1 MLNRL
6 VTCLILSCFALA
18 GCAVQSNVSRFDQP
32 GKTYVITSTLTGRV
46 APAQSVTLVFKGEG
60 KCKGAQIVGNKT
72 RIVAQTHNAIF
83 DNCTFRGTFCN
94 STLVATNFGCSDNME
109 KKAFKWSFGDGPGK
123 TTANTYKYVPS
134 NSVNNKKAL
143 DMIAQFCSGSTDVSI
158 EFNGK
163 FYTPVADYDGTR
175 GTNVMTIRNASGL
188 RLSGGTLVQGL
199 VFFNSED
206 VTIKSMS
213 FVGQHT
219 VHDFPIVYASESDN
233 FAKIDARL
241 STKNCYNI
249 VANQF
254 AACGL
259 APEGI
264 FIKVDQGG
272 ESRNFLIED
281 CNFEMRANGVITGSK
296 GRTSNVHHITVMNCK
311 FSHIYFQPV
320 GFHGSY
326 NVVDGIEAE
335 YAMQGFDLSS
345 GTNNSVVRNSSF
357 KSCALGPKQET
368 IVTKAHG
375 HYDNYANRAENCY
388 YQINEKFRTIGI
400 KRQIFYASEG
410 KPGDTFQMTNMT
422 FDVDVTSPIE
432 GIECRAYGL
441 KITNLKLNLNL
452 RGGHT
457 MSFLFSPNGAS
468 AYVPNIVIDGA
479 NIVCN
484 ASLDAFAKSATA
496 KLNMQINNLVLQGN
510 GKIEDVAFR
519 GLNTLSV
526 SNSQFLLPSNYF
538 TQLTPNVTIIGSNV
552 NDVKR
557 IAFYPSNKGA
567 ENYTFDVRNSRINA
581 GTAVFWAANC
591 NKFVLKASGN
601 TLRTGTVLTFDKNV
615 SQSDINVTGNDIEV
629 RGQAAFKG
637 IRNAPTSR
645 SVSKIET
652 NTIKLPRSAVVFDA
666 QSSTFKASIVA
677 ARNSIR

>member
-1 MLNRL
+1 
-6 VTCLILSCFALA
+6 
-18 GCAVQSNVSRFDQP
+18 
-32 GKTYVITSTLTGRV
+32 
-46 APAQSVTLVFKGEG
+46 
-60 KCKGAQIVGNKT
+60 
-72 RIVAQTHNAIF
+72 
-83 DNCTFRGTFCN
+83 
-94 STLVATNFGCSDNME
+94 
-109 KKAFKWSFGDGPGK
+109 
-123 TTANTYKYVPS
+123 
-134 NSVNNKKAL
+134 
-143 DMIAQFCSGSTDVSI
+143 
-158 EFNGK
+158 
-163 FYTPVADYDGTR
+163 
-175 GTNVMTIRNASGL
+175 
-188 RLSGGTLVQGL
+188 
-199 VFFNSED
+199 
-206 VTIKSMS
+206 
-213 FVGQHT
+213 
-219 VHDFPIVYASESDN
+219 
-233 FAKIDARL
+233 
-241 STKNCYNI
+241 
-249 VANQF
+249 
-254 AACGL
+254 
-259 APEGI
+259 
-264 FIKVDQGG
+264 
-272 ESRNFLIED
+272 
-281 CNFEMRANGVITGSK
+281 
-296 GRTSNVHHITVMNCK
+296 
-311 FSHIYFQPV
+311 
-320 GFHGSY
+320 
-326 NVVDGIEAE
+326 
-335 YAMQGFDLSS
+335 
-345 GTNNSVVRNSSF
+345 
-357 KSCALGPKQET
+357 
-368 IVTKAHG
+368 
-375 HYDNYANRAENCY
+375 
-388 YQINEKFRTIGI
+388 
-400 KRQIFYASEG
+400 
-410 KPGDTFQMTNMT
+410 
-422 FDVDVTSPIE
+422 
-432 GIECRAYGL
+432 
-441 KITNLKLNLNL
+441 
-452 RGGHT
+452 